1 MAALREAFALCGL
14 CPAGG
19 VGLGSGLLALQ
30 PGAEPDHVLL
40 TDRGRTATLFK
51 VSDQKPLGC
60 WSVKH
65 GQIITC
71 PVVCNFETREYIAVH
86 DNKVLRI
93 WKDEDVNLDKVFK
106 ATLSAEVYRVHSL
119 PHAEPLVLFR
129 GGGVRT
135 LDVLLEA
142 PQQEIENVISDE
154 VIKWSE
160 AFLEGQQPVLVFVTE
175 KDGDFFVYLQ
185 KPKMRSLH
193 KYKLEQQESS
203 NPLSFTAYISK
214 QSITLLCLY
223 SSDSVYKVMIPL
235 QQNNEEEEQTLSKSL
250 LLNLSMSGSVLKGT
264 SFVVLDKD
272 HVAVLGSLAASGEE
286 SKECLTIWNTKFQT
300 LQASKELPLGTSG
313 QLWCYGEK
321 FFFTHGKVLTVV
333 IYKCETSSLAA
344 AVGRLKDSQTSDVFS
359 FANWNT
365 LGDEELLVSCPSA
378 ALKSEYKMTLRSK
391 KNTVVN
397 VHPDTSTVGQFL
409 IVIKHASTAA
419 VEDELGQLL
428 SRAQTPDFQATIG
441 CVITA
446 LINRCKTDPAFYPR
460 NFLVQII
467 QKRDLS
473 YSLCPD
479 LMAVAL
485 EKKDVHLLQI
495 CLQRFPD
502 IPEEITYTC
511 LKVFLSISD
520 DDLERTD
527 VNLESVICY
536 IDIEPTNKEV
546 KTEVVENGFSTELEE
561 DGCNVTAIKETYV
574 TDSVEF
580 CPVGPRKAALLY
592 PLNIS
597 SITPHRNA
605 VLHSAYSETFLLPHL
620 KDLPAQQ
627 AVVSILKQKSL
638 HILIYWEEE
647 RRKVLV
653 LFLRYLHYLYV
664 KCSEKVNTTLP
675 GILSPTIN
683 QIMDWMCLLL
693 DAHFTVMVMLPEAK
707 GLLSNMHKF
716 VKAQVRFYSE
726 LNKIEGSLQELQRI
740 KCQKESPAYSIEV
753 LELI

>member
-1 MAALREAFALCGL
+1 MAALCEAFTLCGL
-14 CPAGG
+14 GPTGG
-19 VGLGSGLLALQ
+19 VGLGSGLLALE
-30 PGAEPDHVLL
+30 PGADPDHVLL

-71 PVVCNFETREYIAVH
+71 PVVCNFETHEYIAVH

-93 WKDEDVNLDKVFK
+93 WKDKDVNLDKVFK
-106 ATLSAEVYRVHSL
+106 ATLSAEVYRIHSL

-154 VIKWSE
+154 VIKHHLF
-160 AFLEGQQPVLVFVTE
+160 ALT
-175 KDGDFFVYLQ
+175 D
-185 KPKMRSLH
+185 
-193 KYKLEQQESS
+193 SS
-203 NPLSFTAYISK
+203 N
-214 QSITLLCLY
+214 
-223 SSDSVYKVMIPL
+223 SVYKVLIPL
-235 QQNNEEEEQTLSKSL
+235 QQNSEEEEQTLSKSL
-250 LLNLSMSGSVLKGT
+250 LLNLSISGSVLKGT

-272 HVAVLGSLAASGEE
+272 HVAVLGSLAAS
-286 SKECLTIWNTKFQT
+286 ECLTIWNTKFQT

-344 AVGRLKDSQTSDVFS
+344 AVGKLKDSQTSDLSS
-359 FANWNT
+359 FVNWNT
-365 LGDEELLVSCPSA
+365 LGDEELLVSCQSQQSV
-378 ALKSEYKMTLRSK
+378 ALKSESKMMVILK
-391 KNTVVN
+391 
-397 VHPDTSTVGQFL
+397 PMPCTSELHGISHFQD
-409 IVIKHASTAA
+409 ASTAA
-419 VEDELGQLL
+419 VEDELRQLL
-428 SRAQTPDFQATIG
+428 SKAQRPDFQAAIG
-441 CVITA
+441 CVISA
-446 LINRCKTDPAFYPR
+446 LINRCKADPMFYPR
-460 NFLVQII
+460 NFLVQMI
-467 QKRDLS
+467 QKRELS

-502 IPEEITYTC
+502 IPEEITYAC

-520 DDLERTD
+520 DYLERTD
-527 VNLESVICY
+527 VDLESVISY
-536 IDIEPTNKEV
+536 IDIEPNNKEV

-561 DGCNVTAIKETYV
+561 DGCDVTGMKETHMM
-574 TDSVEF
+574 DSVEF
-580 CPVGPRKAALLY
+580 CPVGPQKAALL
-592 PLNIS
+592 
-597 SITPHRNA
+597 NA

-627 AVVSILKQKSL
+627 AV
-638 HILIYWEEE
+638 
-647 RRKVLV
+647 

-664 KCSEKVNTTLP
+664 KCSEKINTTLP
-675 GILSPTIN
+675 GVLSPTIS

-707 GLLSNMHKF
+707 RLLSSMHKF
-716 VKAQVRFYSE
+716 VRAQVRFYSE

-740 KCQKESPAYSIEV
+740 KCQKDSQAYSIEV

>member
-1 MAALREAFALCGL
+1 MAALCEAFTLCGL
-14 CPAGG
+14 GPTGG
-19 VGLGSGLLALQ
+19 VGLGSGLLALE
-30 PGAEPDHVLL
+30 PGADPDHVLL

-65 GQIITC
+65 GQFITC
-71 PVVCNFETREYIAVH
+71 PVVCNFETHEYIAVH

-93 WKDEDVNLDKVFK
+93 WKDEDVNLDKAFK
-106 ATLSAEVYRVHSL
+106 ATLSAEVYRIHSL
-119 PHAEPLVLFR
+119 PHVEPLVLFK

-160 AFLEGQQPVLVFVTE
+160 AFLEGQQAVLIFITE
-175 KDGDFFVYLQ
+175 KDGDFYVYVQ
-185 KPKMRSLH
+185 KLKMRSLR
-193 KYKLEQQESS
+193 KYKLEQQELSH
-203 NPLSFTAYISK
+203 PLSFTAYIKK
-214 QSITLLCLY
+214 QIITLLCLY
-223 SSDSVYKVMIPL
+223 SSDSVYKVLIPL
-235 QQNNEEEEQTLSKSL
+235 QQNSEEEEQTLSKSL
-250 LLNLSMSGSVLKGT
+250 LLNLSISGSVLKGT

-344 AVGRLKDSQTSDVFS
+344 AVGKLKDSQTSDLSS
-359 FANWNT
+359 FLNWDT
-365 LGDEELLVSCPSA
+365 LRDEELLVSFQSPQSV
-378 ALKSEYKMTLRSK
+378 ALKSESKMMLRSK
-391 KNTVVN
+391 SAVAN
-397 VHPDTSTVGQFL
+397 VQPGTSKVGQFL
-409 IVIKHASTAA
+409 LSIKDASTAA
-419 VEDELGQLL
+419 IEDELGRLL
-428 SRAQTPDFQATIG
+428 SKAQTPDFQATIG
-441 CVITA
+441 CVISA
-446 LINRCKTDPAFYPR
+446 LINRCKTDPTFYPR
-460 NFLVQII
+460 NFLVQMI
-467 QKRDLS
+467 QKRELS

-502 IPEEITYTC
+502 IPEEITYAC

-520 DDLERTD
+520 DYLERTD
-527 VNLESVICY
+527 VNLESVISY
-536 IDIEPTNKEV
+536 IDIEPNNKEV
-546 KTEVVENGFSTELEE
+546 KTEVVENGFNTELEE
-561 DGCNVTAIKETYV
+561 DGCGVTGMKENHMM
-574 TDSVEF
+574 DSVEF
-580 CPVGPRKAALLY
+580 CPVGPQKAALL
-592 PLNIS
+592 
-597 SITPHRNA
+597 NA
-605 VLHSAYSETFLLPHL
+605 VLHSAYSETYLLPHL

-627 AVVSILKQKSL
+627 A
-638 HILIYWEEE
+638 
-647 RRKVLV
+647 V

-664 KCSEKVNTTLP
+664 KCSEKINTTLP
-675 GILSPTIN
+675 GVLSPTIS

-707 GLLSNMHKF
+707 GLLSRMHKF
-716 VKAQVRFYSE
+716 VRAQVRFYSE

-740 KCQKESPAYSIEV
+740 KCQNNCQAYSIEV